1 MPACVVS
8 DELGTVSIFREER
21 MDNVRRIIAVVGF
34 AIGVGFLVFALS
46 AETPSHAD
54 AVGEAL
60 VKAEINENSAES
72 APQQQVVNGWV
83 ARDLLVIQTRQLD
96 ELAKIQ
102 RQTNLLLGAVAL
114 LSGIGALTVAVG
126 SSAKSSQP
134 DDRTWITHNAG
145 APTTENS

>member
-1 MPACVVS
+1 
-8 DELGTVSIFREER
+8 

-34 AIGVGFLVFALS
+34 GIGVGFLVFALS
-46 AETPSHAD
+46 AKATNHAE

-60 VKAEINENSAES
+60 VKAEINESSAES

-96 ELAKIQ
+96 ELARTQ

-114 LSGIGALTVAVG
+114 LSGIGALTVVVG
-126 SSAKSSQP
+126 SSAKGGLV
-134 DDRTWITHNAG
+134 DGRAGITHDVG